1 MAQVHSNEI
10 NGVPVPYGATVEELR
25 LKLKECGPIARAAF
39 EALSH
44 TPGKGDVQSLND
56 LSCSLD
62 WRYRRCAVEAISD
75 HLLTLVSAGILTH
88 ALKDQNV
95 YVVFTACRAVGHHR
109 ISTPHTQIINL
120 LAHAE
125 PSVREVAVEAL
136 VAVWQPQ
143 DLDTVKRLYLFD
155 CSPEVSKCSAYALNQ
170 NATSATW
177 RPLYNLWQGSSV
189 ARNRLWAV
197 QLMHRYGGQEK
208 GQLLGCFQSDEDGHV
223 RKAAA
228 S

>member
-1 MAQVHSNEI
+1 MAQVHPNEI

-25 LKLKECGPIARAAF
+25 LKLKESGPIAWAAF

-44 TPGKGDVQSLND
+44 TLGKGAVQSLND
-56 LSCSLD
+56 LPCSLD

-75 HLLTLVSAGILTH
+75 HVLILVSAGILTH
-88 ALKDQNV
+88 ALEDQNV
-95 YVVFTACRAVGHHR
+95 YAVITACRAVGHHR
-109 ISTPHTQIINL
+109 ISTAHTQIVNL

-125 PSVREVAVEAL
+125 SSVREVAVEAL
-136 VAVWQPQ
+136 AAVWQPQ
-143 DLDTVKRLYLFD
+143 DFDTVIRLYLFD

-189 ARNRLWAV
+189 ACYRLCAV
-197 QLMHRYGGQEK
+197 QLVHRYGGQEK